1 LLEKVD
7 GTYPEDVGYLLE
19 RRRASAT
26 TMLYLPYGPRCEAG
40 SRRKLSLGEAGVDTQ
55 FLEFVHVYLHGP
67 VVYSKYPTIFVDI
80 CKYL

>member
-26 TMLYLPYGPRCEAG
+26 TMLHLPYGPRREAS
-40 SRRKLSLGEAGVDTQ
+40 SRRQLSLGEAGVDAQ
-55 FLEFVHVYLHGP
+55 LLEFAHVYLHG
-67 VVYSKYPTIFVDI
+67 S
-80 CKYL
+80 